1 MGMREDDVL
10 VRFVSMLEVISESV
24 QQSIDQLPHLADPA
38 VAPTPTLE
46 WLARMVGSRD
56 LENLSETQRRSWVND
71 AGQLMLRRGTRA
83 QIEALVAPF
92 ADGAFTVI
100 DDGGIFPAGGAP
112 ACHGTVWVSIE
123 RLAHSTPEEY
133 RFTSTDFNS
142 YVTVSTAQNAPQRVN
157 GFMTASP
164 DAGLGITPRQEI
176 LGPVVL
182 DVS

>member
-1 MGMREDDVL
+1 MSRPRGWLTARLPMGMREDDVL

-123 RLAHSTPEEY
+123 RLAHSTPEEVG
-133 RFTSTDFNS
+133 RL
-142 YVTVSTAQNAPQRVN
+142 VREAVPAHCTVWMKIGDSDREMV
-157 GFMTASP
+157 M
-164 DAGLGITPRQEI
+164 R
-176 LGPVVL
+176 
-182 DVS
+182 